1 MKTKKTVQVEES
13 VVQVVAAKPLGK
25 PTVKKVLES
34 AKVEKP
40 AKEVKL
46 VEVTGKEL
54 NVVKA
59 VKAAKVAKVAK
70 VVKEPKLPKKPQ
82 VIRDSF
88 TMPENEYSKI
98 AEVKEMGLKAGL
110 QVKKSEV
117 LRAGLKALCAMDE
130 VQLKAALSGLD
141 KIKTGR
147 PNKH

>member
-46 VEVTGKEL
+46 VEVAGKEL

-59 VKAAKVAKVAK
+59 VSYTHLT
-70 VVKEPKLPKKPQ
+70 LPTN
-82 VIRDSF
+82 R
-88 TMPENEYSKI
+88 
-98 AEVKEMGLKAGL
+98 EV
-110 QVKKSEV
+110 
-117 LRAGLKALCAMDE
+117 
-130 VQLKAALSGLD
+130 
-141 KIKTGR
+141 
-147 PNKH
+147 